1 MKKEWEKD
9 RGLFIRMF
17 LTMFFLAALYL
28 AFIAVLSV
36 LGVSII
42 PLVFMAGVMLFAQY
56 YFSDRLVLMSTGA
69 QIVSEEEAPELHEI
83 VSRLC
88 INADIPKPKIA
99 IVQSSI
105 PNAFATGRN
114 SKRAVVAV
122 TAALMKQLNKG
133 ELEAVLAHELSH
145 IKNKDVLVLTIAG
158 FFSTIAFFLVRYL
171 IFFGGRDR
179 NSGGIMIAWI
189 VSVIVWLLSFLLI
202 RALSRYR
209 EFAADRG
216 SAILTGQPSN
226 LILALLK
233 ISGRMEQVPKDD
245 LRKAEGM
252 NAFYIIP
259 ALSGESILGLLSTHP
274 PIEKRIEALEKIEQ
288 RL

>member
-1 MKKEWEKD
+1 
-9 RGLFIRMF
+9 
-17 LTMFFLAALYL
+17 
-28 AFIAVLSV
+28 
-36 LGVSII
+36 
-42 PLVFMAGVMLFAQY
+42 Y

-69 QIVSEEEAPELHEI
+69 QIVNENEAPELHEI

-88 INADIPKPKIA
+88 MNADIPKPKVA

-114 SKRAVVAV
+114 KKRAVVAV
-122 TAALMKQLNKG
+122 TTSLMKQLDKS

-145 IKNKDVLVLTIAG
+145 IKNKDILVLTIAG

-171 IFFGGRDR
+171 MFFGGRDR
-179 NSGGIMIAWI
+179 DSGGIIIVWI
-189 VSVIVWLLSFLLI
+189 VSVIVWLLSFFLI

-226 LILALLK
+226 LISALLK
-233 ISGRMEQVPKDD
+233 ISGTMERVPKKD
-245 LRKAEGM
+245 LREAEGM

-259 ALSGESILGLLSTHP
+259 ALSGESILGLFSTHP
-274 PIEKRIEALEKIEQ
+274 PLEKRIEALERIE
-288 RL
+288 RVL

>member
-1 MKKEWEKD
+1 MKKEWKKD

-17 LTMFFLAALYL
+17 MTMFLLAVIYL

-36 LGVSII
+36 LGVSIVPI
-42 PLVFMAGVMLFAQY
+42 IIIAGIMLFAQY

-69 QIVSEEEAPELHEI
+69 QIVNENEAPELHEI

-88 INADIPKPKIA
+88 MNADIPKPKVA

-114 SKRAVVAV
+114 KKRAVVAV
-122 TAALMKQLNKG
+122 TTSLMKQLDKS

-171 IFFGGRDR
+171 MFFGGRDR
-179 NSGGIMIAWI
+179 DSGGIIIVWI
-189 VSVIVWLLSFLLI
+189 VSVIVWLLSFFLI

-226 LILALLK
+226 LISALLK
-233 ISGRMEQVPKDD
+233 ISGTMERVPKRD
-245 LRKAEGM
+245 LREAEGM

-259 ALSGESILGLLSTHP
+259 ALSGESILGLFSTHP
-274 PIEKRIEALEKIEQ
+274 PLEKRIEALERIE
-288 RL
+288 RVL